1 MLTTACAVDDSQS
14 RLGMAIVRFSSDLAR
29 YTGEAEVE
37 VEASNYRSLI
47 DELINAFPEL
57 ANSEIKELALA
68 LDGEL
73 IQEPLLIEFQE
84 SAELHFVPRLAA
96 G

>member
-1 MLTTACAVDDSQS
+1 
-14 RLGMAIVRFSSDLAR
+14 MATVRFSSDLAR
-29 YTGEAEVE
+29 YTGETEVE
-37 VEASNYRSLI
+37 VEALNYRSLI
-47 DELINAFPEL
+47 DELINVFPDL
-57 ANSEIKELALA
+57 ANSEIRELALA

-73 IQEPLLIEFQE
+73 IQEPLLIEFPE

>member
-1 MLTTACAVDDSQS
+1 
-14 RLGMAIVRFSSDLAR
+14 MATVRFSSDLTR
-29 YTGEAEVE
+29 YTGTAEVE
-37 VEASNYRSLI
+37 VEALNYRSLI
-47 DELINAFPEL
+47 DELIDVFPDL
-57 ANSEIKELALA
+57 VNSEIRELALA

-73 IQEPLLIEFQE
+73 IQEPLLIEFPK

>member
-1 MLTTACAVDDSQS
+1 
-14 RLGMAIVRFSSDLAR
+14 MATVRFSSDLAR
-29 YTGEAEVE
+29 YTGKTEVE
-37 VEASNYRSLI
+37 VEAVNYRSLI
-47 DELINAFPEL
+47 DELIDVFPDL

-73 IQEPLLIEFQE
+73 IQEPLLIEFPE

>member
-1 MLTTACAVDDSQS
+1 
-14 RLGMAIVRFSSDLAR
+14 MAIVRFSSDLAR
-29 YTGEAEVE
+29 YTGKTEVE
-37 VEASNYRSLI
+37 VEALNYRSLI
-47 DELINAFPEL
+47 DELIDVFPDL

-73 IQEPLLIEFQE
+73 IQEPLLIEFPE

>member
-1 MLTTACAVDDSQS
+1 
-14 RLGMAIVRFSSDLAR
+14 MATVRFSSDLAR
-29 YTGEAEVE
+29 YTGKTEVE
-37 VEASNYRSLI
+37 VEALNYRTLI
-47 DELINAFPEL
+47 DELIDVFPDL

-73 IQEPLLIEFQE
+73 IQEPLLIEFPE

>member
-1 MLTTACAVDDSQS
+1 
-14 RLGMAIVRFSSDLAR
+14 MAIVRFSSDLAR

-37 VEASNYRSLI
+37 VEALDYRSLI

>member
-1 MLTTACAVDDSQS
+1 
-14 RLGMAIVRFSSDLAR
+14 MAIVRFSSDLAR
-29 YTGEAEVE
+29 YTGEEEVE
-37 VEASNYRSLI
+37 VEALNYRSLI

>member
-1 MLTTACAVDDSQS
+1 
-14 RLGMAIVRFSSDLAR
+14 MATVRFSSDLTR
-29 YTGEAEVE
+29 YTGKAEVE
-37 VEASNYRSLI
+37 VEALNYRSLI
-47 DELINAFPEL
+47 DELINAFPDL
-57 ANSEIKELALA
+57 ANSEIRELALA

-73 IQEPLLIEFQE
+73 IQEPLLIEFPE

>member
-1 MLTTACAVDDSQS
+1 
-14 RLGMAIVRFSSDLAR
+14 MATVRFSSDLAR
-29 YTGEAEVE
+29 YTGKAEVE
-37 VEASNYRSLI
+37 VEALNYRSLI
-47 DELINAFPEL
+47 DELIDLFPDL
-57 ANSEIKELALA
+57 VNSEIRELALA

-73 IQEPLLIEFQE
+73 IQEPLLIEFPE